1 MAYTYD
7 QFTKAATE
15 AGMLEKFSQLDLD
28 TAKSN
33 PEYGLSMLKLYQ
45 DEAGAT
51 TAEQKL
57 LAQEA
62 ANQLRKTYGTLNT
75 ANQTVAQQGSSFD
88 YQNQTAYQDVLDKIV
103 NRQPFEYNQNEDP
116 QYSAFRKAYLREA
129 DRAREDTL
137 AKVSAN
143 SGGTPSSFA
152 VTAAQQAGDYYVG
165 QLNDQLPTLQQNAY
179 QRYLNEISS
188 DISTLEALANDRS
201 FNYSAYLQEQE
212 KLAQA
217 AELMAGKGDYSRL
230 AALLGLTDAEL
241 AVLTG
246 QSGYTGEYSGDDGGG
261 IVIDDAYDNEDV
273 SEGAVKNMQIALG
286 LEPTGKWDAASVAAA
301 GGMGAGAAWAA
312 YNKGQLGKPVGVTA
326 DWMNGQ
332 YTGGAGISGSAMTNH
347 SNYIDGLLKAGR
359 YKEAEDF
366 LAVLNQ
372 GGKLSTDQQKQLISI
387 FGKYT
392 G

>member
-7 QFTKAATE
+7 QFTKAATD

-28 TAKSN
+28 TAKNN

-75 ANQTVAQQGSSFD
+75 PNQTAAEQGSGFQYKNQTV
-88 YQNQTAYQDVLDKIV
+88 YQDVLDKIV
-103 NRQPFEYNQNEDP
+103 NREPFAYDQNEDP
-116 QYSAFRKAYLREA
+116 QYSAYRKAFLREA

-165 QLNDQLPTLQQNAY
+165 QLNDQLPVLQQNAY
-179 QRYLNEISS
+179 QRYLNDAGL
-188 DISTLEALANDRS
+188 DISTLEVLTGDRS
-201 FNYSAYLQEQE
+201 FDYSAYLQEQE

-217 AELMAGKGDYSRL
+217 AELMAGQGDYTRL

-241 AVLTG
+241 AVLNG
-246 QSGYTGEYSGDDGGG
+246 ESADGSVSGSPG
-261 IVIDDAYDNEDV
+261 AYNPE
-273 SEGAVKNMQIALG
+273 
-286 LEPTGKWDAASVAAA
+286 VAKIQQELIAA
-301 GGMGAGAAWAA
+301 G
-312 YNKGQLGKPVGVTA
+312 YDLTA
-326 DWMNGQ
+326 DGIWTQQLQDLYDEFLRSKDKGSNSVNYQQLAQSVLDSNIHGSPHVYASLVKDVVDFRNNG
-332 YTGGAGISGSAMTNH
+332 ASGREILS
-347 SNYIDGLLKAGR
+347 YLQQ
-359 YKEAEDF
+359 
-366 LAVLNQ
+366 AVRE
-372 GGKLSTDQQKQLISI
+372 GMITQKQAGQIYNANLEQPTVR
-387 FGKYT
+387 GNK
-392 G
+392 